1 MLNGKKQRGFSLAE
15 VLMALAI
22 LALGMVFIAGV
33 FPAGIYYTIISTER
47 TLGSVVA
54 DEAFAKI
61 RLYGV
66 DVNLPFVG
74 EKLPK
79 AGCVDFSSTSAIW
92 PIPVDTQYNEFAYP
106 SDPNIDISDKKYYW
120 SALCRRVS
128 GTKPGETLVQVTVF
142 VSRKTGV
149 GTTYYDPTDITKP
162 VGYPYPRPVLIP
174 VAAVGTVPTRTL
186 QIIDL
191 NKDGIERT
199 FINAGSIIVEDTFGR
214 IYRVVER
221 NSTNPDEIT
230 IERDWQGLVSDKIW
244 VIPPPVGGGR
254 QPCIGVF
261 QKEMLF

>member
-1 MLNGKKQRGFSLAE
+1 MMLNGKKQRGFSLAE

-22 LALGMVFIAGV
+22 LAVGMAFIAGV

-47 TLGSVVA
+47 TLGSVAA

-66 DVNLPFVG
+66 DVNSTSPLMTT
-74 EKLPK
+74 L
-79 AGCVDFSSTSAIW
+79 GCVDFSGASAIR

-106 SDPNIDISDKKYYW
+106 SDPNVSDKRYYW

-128 GTKPGETLVQVTVF
+128 GTKPGDSLVQVTVF

-149 GTTYYDPTDITKP
+149 GTNYYDPTDITNP
-162 VGYPYPRPVLIP
+162 IGYTYPRPVY
-174 VAAVGTVPTRTL
+174 VTVEAGTNPTRIL
-186 QIIDL
+186 QIRYRDE
-191 NKDGIERT
+191 NDKIERT
-199 FINAGSIIVEDTFGR
+199 FINAGSIIIEDTFGR

-221 NSTNPDEIT
+221 NSATPDEIT

>member
-1 MLNGKKQRGFSLAE
+1 MMLNGKKQRGFSLAE

-22 LALGMVFIAGV
+22 LAVGMAFIAGV

-66 DVNLPFVG
+66 DVNSLPS
-74 EKLPK
+74 KQPQSLDLNC
-79 AGCVDFSSTSAIW
+79 ADFLDASAKPTSPDKIN
-92 PIPVDTQYNEFAYP
+92 PDEFAYP
-106 SDPNIDISDKKYYW
+106 SDPNIDKQYYW

-128 GTKPGETLVQVTVF
+128 GTKPGKSMVQVTVF

-149 GTTYYDPTDITKP
+149 GTNYYNPLNIKKTI
-162 VGYPYPRPVLIP
+162 GYPRPVY
-174 VAAVGTVPTRTL
+174 VTVEAGPNPTRIL
-186 QIIDL
+186 QIRYRDE
-191 NKDGIERT
+191 NDKIERT

-221 NSTNPDEIT
+221 SSTNLDEIT
-230 IERDWQGLVSDKIW
+230 LERDWQGLVSDKIW

-261 QKEMLF
+261 QREMLF

>member
-1 MLNGKKQRGFSLAE
+1 MMLNGNRQRGFSLAE

-22 LALGMVFIAGV
+22 LAVGMAFIAGV

-66 DVNLPFVG
+66 DVSSWPSKQPQSSEPN
-74 EKLPK
+74 
-79 AGCVDFSSTSAIW
+79 CRDFSAVSTIADS
-92 PIPVDTQYNEFAYP
+92 EFAYP

-128 GTKPGETLVQVTVF
+128 GTKPGESMVQVTVF

-149 GTTYYDPTDITKP
+149 GTNYYDPNINGVT
-162 VGYPYPRPVLIP
+162 GYPRPVY
-174 VAAVGTVPTRTL
+174 VRVTVEAISPTVL
-186 QIIDL
+186 KIIDRDK
-191 NKDGIERT
+191 NDGIDERT

-221 NSTNPDEIT
+221 NSATPDEIT
-230 IERDWQGLVSDKIW
+230 IERDWQWPVSGTIWIW